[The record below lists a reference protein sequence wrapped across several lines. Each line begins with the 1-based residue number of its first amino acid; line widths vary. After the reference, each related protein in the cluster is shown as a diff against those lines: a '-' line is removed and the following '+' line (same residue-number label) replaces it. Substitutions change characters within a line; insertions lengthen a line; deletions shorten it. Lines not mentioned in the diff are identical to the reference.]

1 MSMEVGYKI
10 GQAVGGTADVV
21 IPQNG
26 RKEGQYMRIKVM
38 MNIHK
43 PLPRGKLIKLG
54 PETIW
59 VDIRYE
65 NGMLGH
71 NYKACVQ
78 REKDLRSGNLTNGQ
92 FGTWLWAENHLS
104 FSENL
109 RRQG

>member
-26 RKEGQYMRIKVM
+26 RKEGQYMSIKVM

-71 NYKACVQ
+71 NDKACVQ
-78 REKDLRSGNLTNGQ
+78 REKDL
-92 FGTWLWAENHLS
+92 
-104 FSENL
+104 
-109 RRQG
+109 